1 MKDINNDK
9 YYDNE
14 IRGILEEVLSKEV
27 RNFKN
32 EEAFIELPD
41 YSDDYKRFINDL
53 AGRKIYNTGKRKKW
67 FIGAAC
73 CDCLIIVLSLSTL
86 ADMRGLLK
94 KAFIIQRNNSMS
106 ITQKNMYFEYDLDS
120 IPDSWEYIF
129 VPYYLPDG
137 FETETMEG
145 SDEKIEIIFKDKDK
159 NKIDYTLYKNIEFSE
174 DDYDKIDNDD
184 GTIYYSEKNG
194 VRTILTREAD
204 IYIKISTKDLDKDE
218 LIQIIKNVKL
228 MGI

>member
-1 MKDINNDK
+1 
-9 YYDNE
+9 
-14 IRGILEEVLSKEV
+14 
-27 RNFKN
+27 
-32 EEAFIELPD
+32 
-41 YSDDYKRFINDL
+41 
-53 AGRKIYNTGKRKKW
+53 
-67 FIGAAC
+67 
-73 CDCLIIVLSLSTL
+73 
-86 ADMRGLLK
+86 
-94 KAFIIQRNNSMS
+94 
-106 ITQKNMYFEYDLDS
+106 MYFEYDLDS

-137 FETETMEG
+137 FEAETMEE

-174 DDYDKIDNDD
+174 DDYGKIDNDD

-218 LIQIIKNVKL
+218 LIQIIKNVKI